1 MNKMCLAHL
10 GVFLLALHLLSS
22 QVVQA
27 QAGKNM
33 TSMSNSTSYNMTT
46 MGPVNVTS
54 ADKNGS
60 GSIDAFT
67 MLLPLAVIAS
77 LLYGWSQ

>member
-1 MNKMCLAHL
+1 
-10 GVFLLALHLLSS
+10 
-22 QVVQA
+22 
-27 QAGKNM
+27 
-33 TSMSNSTSYNMTT
+33 MTT